1 MEKGDQAERLGN
13 DKKGAPL
20 AHLVNTADAVKPV
33 GETLRT
39 GEKNPAPNGRGAGCE
54 WLSGTLRLTLR
65 GFFKQPVDKVVAKIR
80 KGLVYIDKDIDWCMS
95 TRTSIGV
102 CRQGHRLVYVD
113 KDIDCLVR
121 KKFFRENGTGGG
133 LLVDAAV
140 FFCLDNVDVQVV
152 YIVLFVLCNDDSAF
166 HFLRKNVLH
175 VVLKVVSVDM
185 Q

>member
-113 KDIDCLVR
+113 KDIDWCMSTR
-121 KKFFRENGTGGG
+121 TS
-133 LLVDAAV
+133 
-140 FFCLDNVDVQVV
+140 
-152 YIVLFVLCNDDSAF
+152 IVLSEKSSSGRMGRAVGYWLM
-166 HFLRKNVLH
+166 LRCSFALITSMFK
-175 VVLKVVSVDM
+175 
-185 Q
+185 